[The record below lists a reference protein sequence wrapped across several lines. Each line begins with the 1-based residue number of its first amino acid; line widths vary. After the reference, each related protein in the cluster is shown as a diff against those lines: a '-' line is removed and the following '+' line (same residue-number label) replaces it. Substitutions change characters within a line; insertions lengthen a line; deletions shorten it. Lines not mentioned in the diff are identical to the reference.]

1 MSWPRPTTLKKRSS
15 NIQEQQANVRDID
28 KREAVSRTSGLSE
41 KEVDTIMHAYM
52 SDYDPDDSSPE
63 LTEVKYDYIRQVLG
77 LSPEGY
83 AETYRAHLDND
94 KKNDKI
100 DVMVK
105 LGYSREVATK
115 LYKIY
120 GGDSATKQAML
131 EWYQ

>member
-1 MSWPRPTTLKKRSS
+1 MLIFLAEKSVV
-15 NIQEQQANVRDID
+15 AN
-28 KREAVSRTSGLSE
+28 AV
-41 KEVDTIMHAYM
+41 
-52 SDYDPDDSSPE
+52 
-63 LTEVKYDYIRQVLG
+63 Q
-77 LSPEGY
+77 GY

-100 DVMVK
+100 DAMVE
-105 LGYSREVATK
+105 LGYSRDVATK